1 MLSGN
6 TLGPGPVPELA
17 PAEMTIGEIVAVE
30 EALMRGLRAA
40 YQLYD
45 EAIRRLLDHLKS
57 AKLS

>member
-1 MLSGN
+1 
-6 TLGPGPVPELA
+6 
-17 PAEMTIGEIVAVE
+17 MTIGEIVAVE